1 MTKHS
6 ISINVLLDNQNLPEH
21 IDWQASGSAESTP
34 QQAKAFMASFWDPKD
49 RTALRMD
56 LWTKKMMVDEMNDFF
71 FQTLMTMAD
80 TYVRATRDEDLSK
93 ELKEFAKEFKKKA
106 DQKVMEDN
114 QKQQSQ
120 QS

>member
-6 ISINVLLDNQNLPEH
+6 ININVHLDNQKLPEH
-21 IDWQASGSAESTP
+21 IDWNATGSAEAEP

-56 LWTKKMMVDEMNDFF
+56 LWTKKMMVDEMNDFY

-80 TYVRATRDEDLSK
+80 SYTRATKNEDLAN
-93 ELKEFAKEFKKKA
+93 ELKTFARDFKRKA
-106 DQKVMEDN
+106 DEKLVAEE
-114 QKQQSQ
+114 KKPEESK
-120 QS
+120 